1 MPNYVRKIIPV
12 LDNRQYTLIELI
24 FFKVRAEHATCSR
37 KRTLSETSSSPEQ
50 QIEISGHDMD
60 ESREN
65 ETDWSSYEELHDT
78 DDESDDGSV
87 TKNNVE

>member
-50 QIEISGHDMD
+50 QIEIYEHEMD
-60 ESREN
+60 ESQEN
-65 ETDWSSYEELHDT
+65 ETDWSSYEELHDSE
-78 DDESDDGSV
+78 DKSDDGSV
-87 TKNNVE
+87 AKDNVE